1 MAVNSYSRASG
12 YQAVQRTTAM
22 VLAGGK
28 GSRLKELTSK
38 VAKPAVHFAGKYRII
53 DFTLSNCVNSG
64 IRRIGVLTQFMAND
78 LIRHLQSGWG
88 RVNAELSEGVF
99 IMPAQQRTGERWYR
113 GTADAVYQCLDL
125 VDRERTDRL
134 LVLGG
139 DHIYKMDYSR
149 MVNFHIEKKADLTVA
164 CVQKPL
170 KSASMFGVMTLND
183 EGQVIDFNEK
193 PQCPIPMP
201 GNPHQAM
208 CSMGIYVFSRDVLER
223 ELDAAMTRPGY
234 SHDFGHDIIPHM
246 IEHANVYGYLFT
258 PRGHPC
264 KNAYW
269 RDVGSLDE
277 YHEASMDLLQPLPR
291 LDIYDRNWPLQ
302 THQTQRPGAK
312 MVFNESNR
320 RGSAIDSVLSAGVI
334 ISGAEVTRS
343 LLGTDVRIE
352 EHSVVSDTVLQ
363 PGASV
368 GKGCR
373 IHKAIIGEKCHI
385 PDGFLIGQDLD
396 IDRQRFT
403 VTEGGVVL
411 VTADMIAY
419 EDHEEIISED
429 VLSKGN
435 PFL

>member
-1 MAVNSYSRASG
+1 MVANSYSRSAG
-12 YQAVQRTTAM
+12 FQAVQRTTAM

-38 VAKPAVHFAGKYRII
+38 AAKPAVHFAGKYRII

-78 LIRHLQSGWG
+78 LIRHLQSAWG
-88 RVNAELSEGVF
+88 RINPELSEGVY

-164 CVQKPL
+164 CVEKPL
-170 KSASMFGVMTLND
+170 ESASMFGVVTLNN
-183 EGQVIDFNEK
+183 EGQVTDFNEK

-201 GNPHQAM
+201 GNPHRAM
-208 CSMGIYVFSRDVLER
+208 CSMGIYIFSMDVLER
-223 ELDAAMTRPGY
+223 ELKAAMKRPDY
-234 SHDFGHDIIPHM
+234 THDFGRDIIPQM
-246 IEHANVYGYLFT
+246 IEHANIYGYLFT
-258 PRGHPC
+258 ARGHPC

-277 YHEASMDLLQPLPR
+277 YHEANMDLLQPLPK
-291 LDIYDRNWPLQ
+291 LDIYDQNWPLQ
-302 THQTQRPGAK
+302 THQQQRPGAK
-312 MVFNESNR
+312 MVFNEEGR

-334 ISGAEVTRS
+334 ISGAEVNRS

-352 EHSVVSDTVLQ
+352 EHSVVNDSVFL

-373 IHKAIIGEKCHI
+373 INKAIIGEKCHI
-385 PDGFLIGQDLD
+385 PDGTLIGQYLEA
-396 IDRQRFT
+396 DRERFT
-403 VTEGGVVL
+403 VSNGGVVL
-411 VTADMIAY
+411 VTSSMLG
-419 EDHEEIISED
+419 D
-429 VLSKGN
+429 VN
-435 PFL
+435 